1 MQVQQFPLTIL
12 AVNHSG
18 SIQYISQ
25 AVCHSEN
32 IHLVQVDSNCNN
44 IYFSGQERDDF
55 FDQVKTPTSIVIRY
69 EKYLQHLH
77 FTIYIPERPL
87 RIELSD
93 TKLSRI
99 NGWFI
104 RKRIN
109 ANGEQKRRSFTDDFD
124 NEDNNNDGD
133 GGDEDH
139 DDDDADD
146 FKCTSVYQQSFIYVY
161 TKFYRTTQS
170 DIYFS

>member
-1 MQVQQFPLTIL
+1 
-12 AVNHSG
+12 
-18 SIQYISQ
+18 
-25 AVCHSEN
+25 
-32 IHLVQVDSNCNN
+32 
-44 IYFSGQERDDF
+44 
-55 FDQVKTPTSIVIRY
+55 
-69 EKYLQHLH
+69 
-77 FTIYIPERPL
+77 
-87 RIELSD
+87 
-93 TKLSRI
+93 LSRI

-146 FKCTSVYQQSFIYVY
+146 FK
-161 TKFYRTTQS
+161 
-170 DIYFS
+170 